1 MDRQGL
7 RARDWIA
14 LVLVLVVTP
23 IVFGMIGTCIEKG
36 ANW

>member
-1 MDRQGL
+1 M
-7 RARDWIA
+7 RAHDWIA

-23 IVFGMIGTCIEKG
+23 IVFGSLGSCIEKG